1 MTLVS
6 LAYGYGEKCKHYS
19 LNVNTIK
26 YYKQTFFKINE
37 MTEKSK
43 DNDLSKLASE
53 SKTEAPLFPPTKPG
67 KKPNYGTNNTV
78 ELLEKIPSQ
87 VVEMKLD
94 DVLTAVKDVDNLCDF
109 ARCKTKTNLMGQ
121 NCDYCQKRY
130 CFKHGLPEIHG
141 CGEAAKKN
149 ERKLFL
155 HPKPAKTI
163 KQEEE
168 LEKAKKKLHAKLK
181 DMQVGRMQKTGGG
194 EGAGGSGKG
203 GSGGR
208 KKKGK

>member
-1 MTLVS
+1 MQ
-6 LAYGYGEKCKHYS
+6 
-19 LNVNTIK
+19 IK
-26 YYKQTFFKINE
+26 YLNTFL
-37 MTEKSK
+37 EKSSVTAEPAKK
-43 DNDLSKLASE
+43 DVKELAGE
-53 SKTEAPLFPPTKPG
+53 NKTENTLFPPTKPG
-67 KKPNYGTNNTV
+67 KKPNYGTNNTL

-109 ARCKTKTNLMGQ
+109 TRCKTKTNLMGQ
-121 NCDYCQKRY
+121 NCDYCSKRF
-130 CFKHGLPEIHG
+130 CFKHGLPEVHG

-163 KQEEE
+163 RQEEE
-168 LEKAKKKLHAKLK
+168 LEKAKKKLQAKLK
-181 DMQVGRMQKTGGG
+181 DMQVGRMQKTGG
-194 EGAGGSGKG
+194 ADSSKG